1 MDGILPAAGSALR
14 MRGIPKF
21 LLPCSAEYRTLL
33 ERHLDNLLEYCEIVW
48 IPTRP
53 DLVNLLQSLGLSS
66 DRVVIVSLSTQTMT
80 ETVLKIASIS
90 SANNFMLCMP
100 DTYFHGELPYEELAK
115 LNSDLNLACWEIR
128 KEQMGKLGQIEFTDS
143 RIAKGKIL
151 HSRDKDPMCEFKHSW
166 GALSFNREFI
176 KLGKPEMPHVGYII
190 EPAIKAGLDVQ
201 GFTLNGDYFDCGTP
215 LEYLKLIEKILNE

>member
-33 ERHLDNLLEYCEIVW
+33 ERHLDNMLEYCEIVW

-53 DLVNLLQSLGLSS
+53 ELVNLLQSLGLSS

-90 SANNFMLCMP
+90 SANDFMLCMP
-100 DTYFHGELPYEELAK
+100 DTYFYGELPYKELAK
-115 LNSDLNLACWEIR
+115 LNSDINLACWEIR

-143 RIAKGKIL
+143 RIAKGKIIS
-151 HSRDKDPMCEFKHSW
+151 SRDKDPACEFKHSW
-166 GALSFNREFI
+166 GALSFNR
-176 KLGKPEMPHVGYII
+176 
-190 EPAIKAGLDVQ
+190 
-201 GFTLNGDYFDCGTP
+201 
-215 LEYLKLIEKILNE
+215 

>member
-21 LLPCSAEYRTLL
+21 LLPCSPQYRTLL

-53 DLVNLLQSLGLSS
+53 ELVNLLQSLGLSS

-90 SANNFMLCMP
+90 SANNFML
-100 DTYFHGELPYEELAK
+100 
-115 LNSDLNLACWEIR
+115 
-128 KEQMGKLGQIEFTDS
+128 
-143 RIAKGKIL
+143 
-151 HSRDKDPMCEFKHSW
+151 
-166 GALSFNREFI
+166 
-176 KLGKPEMPHVGYII
+176 
-190 EPAIKAGLDVQ
+190 
-201 GFTLNGDYFDCGTP
+201 
-215 LEYLKLIEKILNE
+215 